1 MDASRWNRV
10 GTPSPGSSVS
20 AICAN
25 DSVAAMPRAWY
36 QGQIMQNVLM
46 INPPLPLSFWSFSET
61 LAMTGKKALL
71 PPLGLL
77 TVAALLPKDWQI
89 RLVDLNVRPL
99 GEDDWRDIDLVMIT
113 GMLVQRESLL
123 EHIAIAKARGV
134 MTAVGG
140 AYPTTAPQEVLDA
153 GCDFLIQGEGEN
165 TISELVAALEAGQKN
180 GRFVCLEKPDL
191 ADSPPPRFDLIN
203 LCDYE
208 SMSLQTSRG
217 CPFSCEFCDIV
228 SLFGRAQRHKTPDQ
242 VIGELETIRR
252 LGFRGTVFVADD
264 NFIGNRPRAVALL
277 TRIIEWQARYGEPFN
292 FITQASVNLGQDVA
306 LIDLLTAANFSY
318 VFVGIESPDDDVL
331 KAAHKLQNVRNPL
344 LDSLRA
350 INANG
355 LSVIGSFILGMDGET
370 PGAGARMQA
379 FAEAADLPWVMI
391 NVLRALPLTALWDR
405 LLAEGRLHE
414 GIEESGW
421 DALTNFTPQRP
432 IETIFAEQVA
442 ALTALYTPSAYLGRV
457 LRATLA
463 MRPTRG
469 SMPGATPKAHAATND
484 IPQKNPSPD
493 ITSLLRL
500 IWRQGVVGEARRQF
514 WRQLVIV
521 ARRNPSRLR
530 RYIVLCGMGENLFSF
545 VRHIKTQAE
554 IRRRAPAGPAAAIAG
569 SRLDAATA
577 PL

>member
-1 MDASRWNRV
+1 MVAPPRV
-10 GTPSPGSSVS
+10 
-20 AICAN
+20 C
-25 DSVAAMPRAWY
+25 Y
-36 QGQIMQNVLM
+36 QGRTMQNVLM

-77 TVAALLPKDWQI
+77 TVAALLPRDWNI
-89 RLVDLNVRPL
+89 RLVDCNVRPL
-99 GEDDWRDIDLVMIT
+99 GEDDWRGIDLVMVT

-123 EHIAIAKARGV
+123 ECIAQAKARGILS
-134 MTAVGG
+134 AAGG

-153 GCDFLIQGEGEN
+153 GCDFLIQGEGET
-165 TISELVAALEAGQKN
+165 TIPALVAALEAGQRS
-180 GRFVCLEKPDL
+180 GAFVCREKPAL
-191 ADSPPPRFDLIN
+191 ADSPTPRFDLVS
-203 LCDYE
+203 LGDYE
-208 SMSLQTSRG
+208 SLSLQTSRG
-217 CPFSCEFCDIV
+217 CPFACEFCDIV

-242 VIGELETIRR
+242 VIGELEAIRR

-277 TRIIEWQARYGEPFN
+277 ARIIEWQAEHGEPFN
-292 FITQASVNLGQDVA
+292 FITQASVNLGQDVP

-331 KAAHKLQNVRNPL
+331 TAARKHQNVRNPL

-391 NVLRALPLTALWDR
+391 NVLRALPQTALWDR
-405 LLAEGRLHE
+405 LLAEGRLHD

-421 DALTNFTPQRP
+421 DALTNFTPLRP

-463 MRPTRG
+463 MRPTRA
-469 SMPGATPKAHAATND
+469 SLPGAAPRPKADPAQD
-484 IPQKNPSPD
+484 IPQRNPSPD
-493 ITSLLRL
+493 ITPLLRL

-514 WRQLVIV
+514 WRQLAIV
-521 ARRNPSRLR
+521 AWRNPSRLR

-545 VRHIKTQAE
+545 VRHIEAQAE
-554 IRRRAPAGPAAAIAG
+554 IRLRAPAGAAPAMASA
-569 SRLDAATA
+569 RLDGATA
-577 PL
+577 TS